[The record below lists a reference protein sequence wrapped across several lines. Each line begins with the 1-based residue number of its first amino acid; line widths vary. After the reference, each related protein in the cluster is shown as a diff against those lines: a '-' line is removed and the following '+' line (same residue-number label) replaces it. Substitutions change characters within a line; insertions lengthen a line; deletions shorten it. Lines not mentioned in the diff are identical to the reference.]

1 MKRNNKIAI
10 LNLLITKK
18 KITRNELAEI
28 LGISRMAVSK
38 LVKSLI
44 EKNYIIETDT
54 VDTSKTGKK
63 PKYLYINLSKFQNI
77 MAIYFG
83 LSSVTISI
91 ADIYGKI
98 LTTESISIDSKTDI
112 LNSTLKKVNEI
123 LKNYKI
129 MLISIG
135 MNGIVDSFKG
145 IAEISTYY
153 HGKI

>member
-112 LNSTLKKVNEI
+112 LNSTLKKVNENI
-123 LKNYKI
+123 KEL
-129 MLISIG
+129 
-135 MNGIVDSFKG
+135 
-145 IAEISTYY
+145 
-153 HGKI
+153 

>member
-1 MKRNNKIAI
+1 
-10 LNLLITKK
+10 
-18 KITRNELAEI
+18 
-28 LGISRMAVSK
+28 
-38 LVKSLI
+38 
-44 EKNYIIETDT
+44 
-54 VDTSKTGKK
+54 
-63 PKYLYINLSKFQNI
+63 

-129 MLISIG
+129 MLIKYRNEWNS
-135 MNGIVDSFKG
+135 
-145 IAEISTYY
+145 
-153 HGKI
+153 